1 MAQGTCYLPNGK
13 VVAGGQAACQAGGG
27 TWVAS
32 GTEAPVQD
40 DRNMLQK
47 GAGWIAENPL
57 QAASYGLILGGPA
70 AWGIKGGIA
79 GVRALASGKLKG
91 RIGNFIDKRF
101 RRDAMSTTPTAALQ
115 SSVTKPPRMDWN
127 KANKIGLVD
136 RFGRPIPQG
145 RPPNFGP
152 YTGTANRFG
161 VPKPVT
167 RVTGR
172 EYNPLRV
179 AGTAAPVTGIAGLGI
194 SGMAGSDE
202 RKAALNAN
210 IEQNILASQKNVDAQ
225 QKVIDDA
232 QKEKDRVAGLSD
244 WERTF
249 EKMKDPNYWRESMS
263 GLPHDTR
270 LMRLGQLMSYYGKT
284 PKQRAAVDSP
294 SENWAQ
300 IETDVAT
307 NKAALEKAQAA
318 LMGKSPYGKP
328 SVSNIGDSIFEMVK
342 TRYGDSWMPFD
353 EKSDDELEKISTAIA
368 IKFAELVNANPIAD
382 RAQMMEEAFTA
393 VESEQDL

>member
-1 MAQGTCYLPNGK
+1 M
-13 VVAGGQAACQAGGG
+13 GG
-27 TWVAS
+27 
-32 GTEAPVQD
+32 
-40 DRNMLQK
+40 
-47 GAGWIAENPL
+47 
-57 QAASYGLILGGPA
+57 Y
-70 AWGIKGGIA
+70 
-79 GVRALASGKLKG
+79 
-91 RIGNFIDKRF
+91 
-101 RRDAMSTTPTAALQ
+101 
-115 SSVTKPPRMDWN
+115 
-127 KANKIGLVD
+127 
-136 RFGRPIPQG
+136 
-145 RPPNFGP
+145 
-152 YTGTANRFG
+152 
-161 VPKPVT
+161 
-167 RVTGR
+167 
-172 EYNPLRV
+172 
-179 AGTAAPVTGIAGLGI
+179 
-194 SGMAGSDE
+194 MAGSDE
-202 RKAALNAN
+202 RKANINAN

-300 IETDVAT
+300 MESDVQT
-307 NKAALEKAQAA
+307 NQANLAKAQAT

-368 IKFAELVNANPIAD
+368 IKFAELVNANPVAD